1 MRELST
7 LRDKLVLVSWTGLCV
22 LTLCCQLI
30 VGGSPQN
37 SSQAQEIAARG
48 LQLAQQGDL
57 KGAEAELRRAVELGP
72 QDPFCLSSLGSI
84 LGMQQKLEESN
95 LYLQKA
101 LKIDP
106 HDSVA
111 RRNLAS
117 NQFQLGQLKPAKDN
131 LESVLKARPSDTTAI
146 LLLGMVAEEL
156 KDYSRAAK
164 LLSSVPDQ
172 VRQRPES
179 IAALARSYYHTNQ
192 KEKAGETL
200 KILQEHPA
208 GPEGVFLGGQA
219 ATEAEDYATA
229 EQMFNSIWSAYP
241 DTAKLGYS
249 LALVQ
254 YRSNRIDAAQATLR
268 QLLDAGRESSDIY
281 NLQSWCFHK
290 QGKLKE
296 AVRAMDQ
303 AIDLDP
309 RRETNYLDLGKILI
323 EHKRY
328 SVALEA
334 AKKAIEV
341 APGSYQAYQL
351 KGNAE
356 SNLSLFSEAVKSY
369 QRAVELNPNSSDA
382 ILTLA
387 LAQSAEGLTEEAVAT
402 FEKGIKRFP
411 QDPKLY
417 QAFGR
422 TLLIPDSGSDAAAES
437 RAVTLLEK
445 ALSLDDSLPES
456 HFELGALALKK
467 GNMES
472 ALRHLRRAAQLDPTN
487 SKVHYVLSRAYRRL
501 GRNEEVA
508 KELQIYEELEKK
520 EDKSNQRTTTGEMS
534 RGTKQE

>member
-1 MRELST
+1 MWQISRFG
-7 LRDKLVLVSWTGLCV
+7 KKIVSFTWMGLGV
-22 LTLCCQLI
+22 LTLCSQL
-30 VGGSPQN
+30 VFGGSPQD
-37 SSQAQEIAARG
+37 SSKAQENAARG
-48 LQLAQQGDL
+48 LQLAQQRDL
-57 KGAEAELRRAVELGP
+57 QGAETELRRAVELAP
-72 QDPFCLSSLGSI
+72 QDAFCLASLGSI

-95 LYLQKA
+95 VYLQKA

-106 HDSVA
+106 NNSA
-111 RRNLAS
+111 TRRNLAS
-117 NQFQLGQLKPAKDN
+117 NQFQLGQLKAAKDN
-131 LESVLKARPSDTTAI
+131 LESVLKAKPGDTTAV
-146 LLLGMVAEEL
+146 LLLGMVAEDL

-179 IAALARSYYHTNQ
+179 LAALARSYYRTSQ
-192 KEKAGETL
+192 KEKARETL
-200 KILQEHPA
+200 KSLQGHPA
-208 GPEGVFLGGQA
+208 GPEGVFLGGQV
-219 ATEAEDYATA
+219 ATEMEDYETA
-229 EQMFNSIWSAYP
+229 EQMFNSIWSTYP
-241 DTAKLGYS
+241 DTAKLGYC
-249 LALVQ
+249 LALAQ
-254 YRSNRIDAAQATLR
+254 YRSNRIDTAQATLH
-268 QLLDAGRESSDIY
+268 QLLDTGRESSDIY

-296 AVRAMDQ
+296 AVQAMDQ

-309 RRETNYLDLGKILI
+309 GREANYLDLGRILI

-334 AKKAIEV
+334 AKKAVEV
-341 APGSYQAYQL
+341 APSSYQAYQL
-351 KGNAE
+351 KGQAQV
-356 SNLSLFSEAVKSY
+356 NLSLFAEAVKSY
-369 QRAVELNPNSSDA
+369 GRAVELNPNSSDA

-387 LAQSAEGLTEEAVAT
+387 LAQSAEGLNEEAVAT
-402 FEKGIKRFP
+402 FEKAIKRFP

-422 TLLIPDSGSDAAAES
+422 TLLIPDIGSDAATES

-456 HFELGALALKK
+456 HFELGTLALKK

-508 KELQIYEELEKK
+508 KELQIYEKLEKE
-520 EDKSNQRTTTGEMS
+520 EDKANQRTTTGAMS
-534 RGTKQE
+534 RGNKQE